1 MGECLD
7 LKLVRL
13 KSERISDVIEEP
25 RAADH
30 RLNNTR
36 VLLLD
41 NYPGQGNCCNPG
53 TARSYRDNSP
63 NGDFES
69 DCPGRSYVICATPL
83 EASPVTAT
91 AAPAAATAA
100 QATRLCHRDTL
111 QLLEA
116 LKEN

>member
-1 MGECLD
+1 MHPHNGPEALP
-7 LKLVRL
+7 LG
-13 KSERISDVIEEP
+13 ISDVIEEP

-69 DCPGRSYVICATPL
+69 DCPGRSYSRRHFSNLKSNV
-83 EASPVTAT
+83 S
-91 AAPAAATAA
+91 
-100 QATRLCHRDTL
+100 QAG
-111 QLLEA
+111 
-116 LKEN
+116 